1 MSLIREISNNEFA
14 FELFRPWF
22 FWDHNTIFLTWNNFF
37 PGLNCIYPSDFVP
50 FTRRPLFL
58 IIDSDNS
65 EAFKAS
71 LTLCIFYIM
80 SFTYIYHMRSNKYFP
95 LLQLSNYIYIYIKY
109 LFPKFKIVDIK
120 RILKKEMVLDRLMV
134 NRSWG
139 YLGKRGYSWHFLKLV
154 FFFFFFLGGWGWCC
168 LQKPHVK
175 KSLLLLFFKCPNVG
189 LGWSHGG
196 GDWFDGWYSLDGGLG
211 YSLHVGFVC
220 GCFGMIYGWVWC
232 WWYGSQF

>member
-1 MSLIREISNNEFA
+1 MSLIHEISNNEFA

-22 FWDHNTIFLTWNNFF
+22 FWDHNTIFLTWNNLF

-95 LLQLSNYIYIYIKY
+95 LLQLSNYIYIKY

-154 FFFFFFLGGWGWCC
+154 FFFFLG
-168 LQKPHVK
+168 V
-175 KSLLLLFFKCPNVG
+175 
-189 LGWSHGG
+189 GG
-196 GDWFDGWYSLDGGLG
+196 GVVSKSHMLRKVYYYYFLNAQMLA
-211 YSLHVGFVC
+211 
-220 GCFGMIYGWVWC
+220 
-232 WWYGSQF
+232 